1 MNSQNIF
8 INIFS
13 FHLILEFYLRNRHS
27 GFCIEYNDGEFRL
40 GIINCASFVLYQK
53 HLMHSS
59 KQCLKIIPNEIVT
72 LWQCTDANAKKM
84 ENAGIHI
91 SLKER
96 HMSLSGKF
104 KPAVAMSDRECK
116 LEKVHNYFP
125 QFGMKTQNA
134 GKNLFVLEECKISND
149 WVRGKITFL
158 KILSKSQIYYCKAN
172 KNSNKH

>member
-1 MNSQNIF
+1 
-8 INIFS
+8 
-13 FHLILEFYLRNRHS
+13 
-27 GFCIEYNDGEFRL
+27 
-40 GIINCASFVLYQK
+40 
-53 HLMHSS
+53 MHSS
-59 KQCLKIIPNEIVT
+59 KQCLKMIPNEIVK
-72 LWQCTDANAKKM
+72 LWQCTDDNAKEM

-104 KPAVAMSDRECK
+104 KPVVAMSDREYK

-134 GKNLFVLEECKISND
+134 GKNLLALEECKISSD

-158 KILSKSQIYYCKAN
+158 KILLSKCQMYYCETKNIPINASETFCFSEPPFPFYQNIASIVAN
-172 KNSNKH
+172 LK